1 MSETQLFSN
10 YPTLLKKYGIEC
22 EGAFLDLLILI
33 DCPENFQRLAVVL
46 GNTISALSSPLLFEI
61 SQSPTIQQQVV
72 ETLDAALKLKHLIE
86 KCQDPLLFN
95 AATGAEHPDKALRN
109 TLKSNPRYTL
119 LYVWD
124 PKAEKGFQ
132 KFHQAILF
140 LEPLIKASRNL
151 EFKVSDYVRAS
162 LGFRR
167 LLKSKQVTDFLNN
180 FAGNV
185 TSVQQIHVYLD
196 MLADV
201 YREQLNLPSNPFQL
215 KKIRNDK
222 THESHQLVL
231 DYDNA
236 KYVRRVIGL
245 IRGVPIKRRNVDRKS
260 SGFTLLPRS
269 TKRLKDSLLVPF
281 TYEELSD
288 DNAVIFGL
296 IESPEELDPE
306 IIESGEMPDED
317 ETGTI
322 LVIDES
328 IPLES
333 YVHEFHK
340 RRTSNDIIKRLERQN
355 NYVALTLQQLS
366 PREIQTLIKFV
377 TAPDVSEEDQVQKI
391 ILVAMFFTSSP
402 FERAINIRVVDC
414 INIEKDKPE
423 SELTYDL
430 STNHWIIKA
439 YDLNYKTISDP
450 YSDSFKTSSYFRLS
464 APMLCAAVF
473 QRFSSQRR
481 SRESRVIGYT
491 LEECEQ
497 QLSKT
502 LKKLK
507 HFKKGAMA
515 RISNHMHILCCQ
527 VYGQATAS
535 LLFNRDPLGSLARN
549 YYTTL
554 PIDTMVKRYKHLL
567 NILLPIVS
575 ASFTT
580 MPKINIKPIEGKSY
594 IGAKWHPSWVHVV
607 QCIRILVGILV
618 KNSKN
623 WHRDEGWI
631 SFHNTYTA
639 YVLFCT
645 SLLTGLRPINT
656 PMVVPEKVILSAKV
670 FVHREKSKSDEF
682 NTRFIPLSDTAL
694 ELMRHYDNH
703 LLSVKG
709 RLLRA
714 GIMPSEVPKL
724 FFLRHTPERRG
735 KTTLVNFS
743 VSEYKNIIFKYLFVP
758 INSNRRLL
766 RGFFEDPSILGSKL
780 SPVPFEIIDAILG
793 HANIGEQYWSS
804 SSTLSMRAIREYIEP
819 YLKEIEKILKIISL
833 PGMQA

>member
-1 MSETQLFSN
+1 MTETQLLSN
-10 YPTLLKKYGIEC
+10 YPNLLKKYGIEC
-22 EGAFLDLLILI
+22 DNAFLDLLILI

-46 GNTISALSSPLLFEI
+46 DNTISALSSPLLLEI
-61 SQSPTIQQQVV
+61 NQNPALKQLAA
-72 ETLDAALKLKHLIE
+72 ETLNAALKLNPLVK
-86 KCQDPLLFN
+86 KCQEPLFFH
-95 AATGAEHPDKALRN
+95 AATGAEHPDRALRN

-119 LYVWD
+119 LYACD
-124 PKAEKGFQ
+124 TKAEKGFQ

-167 LLKSKQVTDFLNN
+167 LLKSKKVTDFLYD
-180 FAGNV
+180 FEVNV
-185 TSVQQIHVYLD
+185 TSIQQIHVYLEK
-196 MLADV
+196 LAEV
-201 YREQLNLPSNPFQL
+201 YREELNLPSNPFQL
-215 KKIRNDK
+215 KQIRNDS

-245 IRGVPIKRRNVDRKS
+245 VRGVPIKRRNLDRKS
-260 SGFTLLPRS
+260 SGCALLPRG

-296 IESPEELDPE
+296 IESPEDPEPE
-306 IIESGEMPDED
+306 IIESGEMPNED

-355 NYVALTLQQLS
+355 NYVAPTLQQLS
-366 PREIQTLIKFV
+366 PREIQTLIEFV
-377 TAPDVSEEDQVQKI
+377 TAPDVSEEEQVQKI
-391 ILVAMFFTSSP
+391 ILLSMFFTSSP
-402 FERAINIRVVDC
+402 FERAINIRVVEC
-414 INIEKDKPE
+414 INIEQDKPE

-439 YDLNYKTISDP
+439 YDLNYKTKSDT
-450 YSDSFKTSSYFRLS
+450 YSDAFKTSSYFRVS
-464 APMLCAAVF
+464 APKLCAEVF
-473 QRFSSQRR
+473 QRFSSQRK
-481 SRESRVIGYT
+481 SRESLVIGYT
-491 LEECEQ
+491 FEECEQ
-497 QLSKT
+497 QLLKT
-502 LKKLK
+502 LKKLM

-554 PIDTMVKRYKHLL
+554 SVQTMVKRYKHLL

-575 ASFTT
+575 ASLTT
-580 MPKINIKPIEGKSY
+580 MPKINIKPVKDTEY
-594 IGAKWHPSWVHVV
+594 IGAKWHPSWQHVV
-607 QCIRILVGILV
+607 QCNSILVGLLV
-618 KNSKN
+618 KNSKK
-623 WHRDEGWI
+623 WHQDEGWI

-656 PMVVPEKVILSAKV
+656 PMVIPEKVILSAKV

-682 NTRFIPLSDTAL
+682 NSRFIPLSDTVL
-694 ELMRHYDNH
+694 ELMRHYENH

-709 RLLRA
+709 RLLRT

-724 FFLRHTPERRG
+724 FFLRHTPERRE
-735 KTTLVNFS
+735 KTTLMNFS
-743 VSEYKNIIFKYLFVP
+743 VSEYKAIISKYLFVP